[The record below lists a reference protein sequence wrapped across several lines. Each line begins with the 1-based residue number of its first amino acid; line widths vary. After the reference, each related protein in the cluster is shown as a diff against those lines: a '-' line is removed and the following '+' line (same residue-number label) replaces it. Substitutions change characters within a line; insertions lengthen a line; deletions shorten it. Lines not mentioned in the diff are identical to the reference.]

1 MISVL
6 SSIFWLLVLL
16 GVMILI
22 HELGHFWAARA
33 FDVRVDIFSFGFG
46 PRLFGFKRGE
56 TDYRFSLILFGGY
69 VKMAGDQPSDEN
81 AADPRGFMLKPRWQ
95 RLIIAAA
102 GPVMNILL
110 AVGLLTGLYMVK
122 YQHVVEPGGAIVGHV
137 VADSPAAKAG
147 VQPGDKIVQIEG
159 KKDPTWDDIERDEI
173 ASAERN
179 LSVTLER
186 NGRLIQTTVTPV
198 LDERMGIATSGWEE
212 STEIVAQEI
221 SPGMPADAAGLKP
234 GDILVSIDGQ
244 PIRSRFKL
252 QDVIRGANG
261 NPVSVVYLR
270 AGQQHTVSIK
280 PVMSS
285 SDGKP
290 RFMIG
295 VAPNPKLNVVTESLS
310 FPAALRQ
317 SLQSNT
323 ENATLIFAFLRGLV
337 ERRMSAKAVDG
348 PIGIARLSSRAAQMG
363 AAVFLSLMASVSLNL
378 AIFNLLPIPILDGG
392 VILTL
397 LVEMLLGRDLSL
409 NFKEGLMK
417 IGFVFLMAVV
427 VFVLYNDISKVFTQG

>member
-22 HELGHFWAARA
+22 HELGHFWAART
-33 FDVRVDIFSFGFG
+33 FDVKVDIFSFGFG
-46 PRLFGFKRGE
+46 PRLFGFKRGD
-56 TDYRFSLILFGGY
+56 TDYRFSAIPFGGY
-69 VKMAGDQPSDEN
+69 VKMAGDQPNDDS
-81 AADPRGFMLKPRWQ
+81 AGDPRGFMLKPRWQ

-159 KKDPTWDDIERDEI
+159 KKDPNWEEIERDEI

-186 NGRLIQTTVTPV
+186 NGKLIQTTVTPV

-221 SPGMPADAAGLKP
+221 SPGMPADTAGLKP

-252 QDVIRGANG
+252 QDVIRAANG
-261 NPVSVVYLR
+261 NPVTVVYLR
-270 AGQQHTVSIK
+270 GGQQHTVSIK

-295 VAPNPKLNVVTESLS
+295 VSPMPKLNVVTESLS

-317 SLQSNT
+317 SIQSNT
-323 ENATLIFAFLRGLV
+323 ENASLIFAFLRGLV

-417 IGFVFLMAVV
+417 VGFVFLMAVV